1 VSAEIRALG
10 AAKAAQC
17 ASAIDALFDEIE
29 RQGFVARSGEMPVTD
44 NPFSEYAD
52 RDSDE
57 VASQIRGMLYA
68 VWSRGW
74 HKAERELTGD
84 APGE

>member
-1 VSAEIRALG
+1 
-10 AAKAAQC
+10 
-17 ASAIDALFDEIE
+17 
-29 RQGFVARSGEMPVTD
+29 MPVTD